1 MTANQRLAGKLTEQ
15 AAELITLA
23 NEVLRR
29 DPPAKDGDR

>member
-1 MTANQRLAGKLTEQ
+1 VTDSQRLASRLTEQ

-29 DPPAKDGDR
+29 DPPPKEEP

>member
-1 MTANQRLAGKLTEQ
+1 VTANQRLADRLTGQ

-29 DPPAKDGDR
+29 DQPAKDEDR

>member
-1 MTANQRLAGKLTEQ
+1 MTANQRLANRLTEQ

-29 DPPAKDGDR
+29 DPPPKEEP

>member
-1 MTANQRLAGKLTEQ
+1 VTANQRLADRLTEQ

-29 DPPAKDGDR
+29 DPPPKEEP